1 MKEGDSEWRKLFQSG
16 VRRFKVEEEDSKWG
30 KLFQSDDDDDALT
43 ACGSYSLFAFV
54 HLCAVLG

>member
-1 MKEGDSEWRKLFQSG
+1 MDEEDSKWRKKFQSG

-30 KLFQSDDDDDALT
+30 KLFQSDDDDALT